1 VSLLGF
7 ETAGRDPA
15 QPDCDL
21 LLPARC
27 LGRAHGWAE
36 VGLPSQPGA
45 FREGLLGVFG
55 ELLWPD
61 PGLHKSEQ
69 DWPSRSNNRRITA
82 LHGRLYVFFKPCLLI
97 INNDCDMRCDYDG
110 W

>member
-1 VSLLGF
+1 MQPGARAELAGGLRWVSLPSKELFGNDWLGF
-7 ETAGRDPA
+7 LGE
-15 QPDCDL
+15 L
-21 LLPARC
+21 LLP
-27 LGRAHGWAE
+27 H
-36 VGLPSQPGA
+36 
-45 FREGLLGVFG
+45 
-55 ELLWPD
+55 

-97 INNDCDMRCDYDG
+97 INNGCDMRYDYDG